1 MKPPCERDSARSN
14 EGLQAPISN
23 GALLS
28 FDRRGCLSRS
38 SNPLLKLRIES
49 GGRFSKGKFRAEPR
63 LSKARHTRAQP
74 EQGMHV
80 VRRRKTE
87 T

>member
-1 MKPPCERDSARSN
+1 
-14 EGLQAPISN
+14 
-23 GALLS
+23 
-28 FDRRGCLSRS
+28 
-38 SNPLLKLRIES
+38 LLKLRIES

-63 LSKARHTRAQP
+63 LGKARHTRAQP
-74 EQGMHV
+74 EQGMDV